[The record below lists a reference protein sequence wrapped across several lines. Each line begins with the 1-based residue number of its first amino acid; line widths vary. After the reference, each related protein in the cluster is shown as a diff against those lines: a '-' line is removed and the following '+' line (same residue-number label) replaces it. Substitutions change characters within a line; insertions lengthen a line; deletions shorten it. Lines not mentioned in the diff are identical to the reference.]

1 MPRYEPMDSSIM
13 FKVSTS
19 DLTEF
24 TWNINGIQATFIIPG
39 DDRRSLTVIFDRQ
52 CIVRILDEM
61 ALSTEQEGT
70 PAEGLIP
77 EHFAYIVHGSPF
89 FQMQSEAWR
98 SGWESVGHYRF
109 ITGWAC
115 LDVISSAY
123 PRFELRNTERLAI
136 NTVKLH

>member
-1 MPRYEPMDSSIM
+1 MPRYEPINSSVT
-13 FKVSTS
+13 FKVSAS
-19 DLTEF
+19 DLAEF
-24 TWNINGIQATFIIPG
+24 NWNTNGIQATFVIPG
-39 DDRRSLTVIFDRQ
+39 DDQRSLTVIFDRQ

-61 ALSTEQEGT
+61 ALSTELDGT
-70 PAEGLIP
+70 PAEGLVP

-98 SGWESVGHYRF
+98 SGWASVGHYRF

-123 PRFELRNTERLAI
+123 PRFELRNTQTADD
-136 NTVKLH
+136 